1 MPGGALKL
9 RDVRKLAE
17 TRAAFDFDLPMTE
30 LPGLPP
36 ELSAGGGRV
45 QTQLRFGREQG
56 VTTAEVRLHAQLQVT
71 CQRCMGPMSL
81 AVDADSPVVI
91 VESEHEAEDAPA
103 GMETFLAPDGRLSLS
118 ALVAEELLLALP
130 LVPLHGAG
138 ASCQQLGAPA
148 ATGVGAAA
156 GAADTPAAP
165 ADNAAVVRPFADL
178 RALLERGEKA
188 DK

>member
-1 MPGGALKL
+1 MPAGALKL

-17 TRAAFDFDLPMTE
+17 TRAAFDFDLPMTD

-56 VTTAEVRLHAQLQVT
+56 FATAEVRLHAQLQVI
-71 CQRCMGPMSL
+71 CQRCMGPMAL
-81 AVDADSPVVI
+81 AVDANSPVVI
-91 VESEHEAEDAPA
+91 VQSEHEAEDAPA
-103 GMETFLAPDGRLSLS
+103 GMEMFLAPDGRLSLS

-130 LVPLHGAG
+130 IVPLHGAG
-138 ASCQQLGAPA
+138 TACQPPGEAPVSGTAAPA
-148 ATGVGAAA
+148 AGASAGPADGAAL
-156 GAADTPAAP
+156 
-165 ADNAAVVRPFADL
+165 VRPFADL
-178 RALLERGEKA
+178 RALLERGGKA

>member
-1 MPGGALKL
+1 MPGGASKL
-9 RDVRKLAE
+9 RDIRKLAE
-17 TRAAFDFDLPMTE
+17 TRAAFDFDLPMTD

-45 QTQLRFGREQG
+45 QTQLRFSREQG
-56 VTTAEVRLHAQLQVT
+56 FATAEVQLHAQLQVT
-71 CQRCMGPMSL
+71 CQRCMGLMSL
-81 AVDADSPVVI
+81 AVDAKSPVVI

-130 LVPLHGAG
+130 IVPLHGAG
-138 ASCQQLGAPA
+138 TACQSVGDAAVGGAQAALAGASGA
-148 ATGVGAAA
+148 ATADGAAL
-156 GAADTPAAP
+156 
-165 ADNAAVVRPFADL
+165 VRPFAEL
-178 RALLERGEKA
+178 RALLERGGKA